1 MTNEVHIAGPMV
13 EVVLVAML
21 LVELLEVLLL
31 AIMMTLD
38 REYEVDDVV
47 AIGIVIGAYRY
58 RGSKNRECY
67 ILSDDRGVCH
77 SRQDRC

>member
-47 AIGIVIGAYRY
+47 AIGIV
-58 RGSKNRECY
+58 
-67 ILSDDRGVCH
+67 LDDWRI
-77 SRQDRC
+77 